1 MKLKTAR
8 RSHRLPP
15 PAEPARRASAG
26 LKFQRT
32 FSQSSIAPFD
42 ELEWELR
49 TAEITDDSGKAIFKQ
64 ENVEVPKSWSA
75 LATKIAVSKYFYGDI
90 THGSDPYK
98 GGRER
103 SVKQLIHRVTRTI
116 ADWGAADGYFADK
129 ASADVFYDD
138 LTWLCVNQHGAFNS
152 PVWFNVGLF
161 HQYHTGLGKGE
172 GNFFYDRELG
182 SARRAPTQYE
192 YPQGSACFI
201 QSVGD
206 TMEDIMRLA
215 TSEAMLFKY
224 GSGTGS
230 DLSTLRSTREKLSG
244 GGRPSGPLSFLKV
257 YDQVANVVKSGGKT
271 RRAAKMNTLKDW
283 HPDIEEFIEA
293 KTKEEKKAWA
303 LIEQGYN
310 GSYNGEAYGSIMYQN
325 ENLSV
330 RVSDAFMEAAIQG
343 KEWWTVR
350 VTDGKPCER
359 KDARTLLRK
368 IAEGTHVCGD
378 PGMQFDTTIDKWHTC
393 KGTDRQNSTNP
404 CSEYL
409 FLDNTAC
416 NLASLNLLKFKR
428 PDGTF
433 DVERFKAA
441 VRIFITAQ
449 EIIVDNASYPIKEIA
464 ENSHIFRTLGLGYA
478 NLGALIMSYG
488 LGYDSDEGRA
498 LAGAITSI
506 MTGHSYEQSAQM
518 ARSMGPFPGYHDPR
532 CSGVAKPAGTTN
544 ATSMLEVIERHR
556 EHVAEIQESPR
567 FADLKEEAR
576 LCWDSALALGR
587 KHGYRNAQVTVLAP
601 TGTIGFL
608 MDCDTTGIEPD
619 IALVKYKLLAGG
631 GMLKIVN
638 QTVKPALQNLG
649 YSAETTDAIIA
660 HIDKFDTIEDVTDED
675 TGEVIPSGLRPEHL
689 PIFDCAFKPEQGQR
703 SLHYRGHIRM
713 MAAAQP
719 FLSGAISKTVNLP
732 NAATVEDIMN
742 TYIEGWRLG
751 LKAIAIYRDGSKR
764 SAPVVTDKKK
774 HGSEASE
781 GACESTLAAEVEAI
795 VADKQALQGR
805 IADLEKEVSVL
816 RVKADEPVR
825 RHMPETRLAINHKFE
840 IAGHKGYI
848 NVGLFED
855 GQPGEIFIQ
864 MNKEGSTLG
873 GLMDT
878 VATLTSIALQ
888 YGVPLESL
896 VKKFAYQRFE
906 PSGFTKNPDIRNATS
921 ITDYIFRWLA
931 CQFIKGYKE
940 ATSPNKTQ
948 QELPMKELGDIDR
961 KAINRPVSDLALS
974 PDKEIIDI
982 ITHGGNSEGTKIG
995 NGHSNGNGHG
1005 NGNGHHGTAASAA
1018 TYAERVK
1025 IALGNMYM
1033 DSPCSH
1039 CGSSKVIRAGACG
1052 VCTDCGTS
1060 QGCS

>member
-1 MKLKTAR
+1 MIELKSNR
-8 RSHRLPP
+8 RTTHR
-15 PAEPARRASAG
+15 AATNGRGTVAASRRRPQEG
-26 LKFQRT
+26 LKFTRV
-32 FSQSSIAPFD
+32 FSQKSIAPFD
-42 ELEWELR
+42 ELEWEHR

-90 THGSDPYK
+90 ANGTDPYK

-103 SVKQLIHRVTRTI
+103 SVKQLVHRVTRTI
-116 ADWGAADGYFADK
+116 TDCGIKDGYFADK
-129 ASADVFYDD
+129 ESAEIFYNE

-152 PVWFNVGLF
+152 PVWFNVGLW
-161 HQYHTGLGKGE
+161 HEYRVGAGRGE
-172 GNFFYDRELG
+172 GNYFYNHKTGQAE
-182 SARRAPTQYE
+182 RAKTQYE

-201 QSVGD
+201 QSVED
-206 TMEDIMRLA
+206 NMEDIMRLA
-215 TSEAMLFKY
+215 LSEAMLFKY

-303 LIEQGYN
+303 LIEQGYD
-310 GSYNGEAYGSIMYQN
+310 GSYNGDAYGSIMYQN

-330 RVSDAFMEAAIQG
+330 RVSDEFMNAAVDG
-343 KEWWTVR
+343 GEWWTKR
-350 VTDGKPCER
+350 VTDGKPCEK
-359 KDARTLLRK
+359 KDAKTLLRK
-368 IAEGTHVCGD
+368 IAEGTHLCGD
-378 PGMQFDTTIDKWHTC
+378 PGVQFDTTIDKWHTC
-393 KGTDRQNSTNP
+393 KGTARQNSTNP

-416 NLASLNLLKFKR
+416 NLASLNLLKFKKA
-428 PDGTF
+428 DSSF

-449 EIIVDNASYPIKEIA
+449 EIIVDNASYPIKSIA

-488 LGYDSDEGRA
+488 LGYDTDEGRA

-506 MTGHSYEQSAQM
+506 MTGHSYEQSAKM
-518 ARSMGPFPGYHDPR
+518 AKAMGPFPGYKDTR
-532 CSGVAKPAGTTN
+532 ASGVKKPVDTTN
-544 ATSMLEVIERHR
+544 EPYMLEVIELHR
-556 EHVAEIQESPR
+556 SHVAQIQASDR
-567 FADLKEEAR
+567 FGYLKEEAQK
-576 LCWDSALALGR
+576 CWDGALSLGK

-638 QTVKPALQNLG
+638 QTVRPALLNLG
-649 YSAETTDAIIA
+649 YEATEIEDIIA
-660 HIDKFDTIEDVTDED
+660 HIDKYDTIEDVTAED
-675 TGEVIPSGLRPEHL
+675 GTTIPSGLKPEHV
-689 PIFDCAFKPEQGQR
+689 PVFDCAFKAHRGTR

-732 NAATVEDIMN
+732 AEATVDDIVN
-742 TYIEGWRLG
+742 TYEEGWRLG

-764 SAPVVTDKKK
+764 SAPLNVKKTK
-774 HGSEASE
+774 DMG
-781 GACESTLAAEVEAI
+781 GADSQGDSAIATLETELSA
-795 VADKQALQGR
+795 KRLLQER
-805 IADLEKEVSVL
+805 ISDLESEITDL
-816 RVKADEPVR
+816 RCKVGQPVR
-825 RHMPETRLAINHKFE
+825 RRMTETRVAINHKFE
-840 IAGHKGYI
+840 IAGHKGYLT
-848 NVGLFED
+848 VGMFED
-855 GQPGEIFIQ
+855 GQPGELFIQ
-864 MNKEGSTLG
+864 MNKEGSTIG

-878 VATLTSIALQ
+878 VATLTSISLQ

-906 PSGFTKNPDIRNATS
+906 PSGFTRNPDIRNATS
-921 ITDYIFRWLA
+921 ITDYIFRWLG

-940 ATSPNKTQ
+940 ATSPNKGQ
-948 QELPMKELGDIDR
+948 SDLPMKELAQMEKAAID
-961 KAINRPVSDLALS
+961 RPVSDLARENTS
-974 PDKEIIDI
+974 IIDV
-982 ITHGGNSEGTKIG
+982 ITHKGGNEGEPHIAQNGKTHSERIIAAFENMFMDITC
-995 NGHSNGNGHG
+995 SN
-1005 NGNGHHGTAASAA
+1005 
-1018 TYAERVK
+1018 
-1025 IALGNMYM
+1025 
-1033 DSPCSH
+1033 

-1052 VCTDCGTS
+1052 CCTECGTS

>member
-8 RSHRLPP
+8 RTNRIPAS
-15 PAEPARRASAG
+15 AEPARRASAG

-32 FSQSSIAPFD
+32 FSKSSVSPFD
-42 ELEWELR
+42 EIEWEMR

-64 ENVEVPKSWSA
+64 ENVEVPKTWSA

-90 THGSDPYK
+90 AHGNDPYQ

-116 ADWGAADGYFADK
+116 ADWGVADGYFADQK
-129 ASADVFYDD
+129 SADVFYDD

-161 HQYHTGLGKGE
+161 HQYRTGLGRGE
-172 GNFFYDRELG
+172 GNYFYDREKG
-182 SARRAPTQYE
+182 VARRAATQYE

-201 QSVGD
+201 QSVDD

-293 KTKEEKKAWA
+293 KTREEKKAWA
-303 LIEQGYN
+303 LIEQGYD
-310 GSYNGEAYGSIMYQN
+310 GSYNGDAYGSIMYQN

-330 RVSDAFMEAAIQG
+330 RVSDDFMNAAIEG
-343 KEWWTVR
+343 REWWTKR
-350 VTDGKPCER
+350 VTDGKPCEK
-359 KDARTLLRK
+359 KDARTMLRK

-378 PGMQFDTTIDKWHTC
+378 PGMQFDTTIDKWHTA
-393 KGTDRQNSTNP
+393 KGTARQNSTNP

-416 NLASLNLLKFKR
+416 NLASLNLLKFKQA
-428 PDGTF
+428 DGAF

-449 EIIVDNASYPIKEIA
+449 EILVDNASYPVKEIA

-518 ARSMGPFPGYHDPR
+518 AKSMGPFPGYHDTR
-532 CSGVAKPAGTTN
+532 CSGVAKPVDKTN
-544 ATSMLEVIERHR
+544 APHMLEVIERHR
-556 EHVAEIQESPR
+556 DHVDRIQESPR
-567 FADLKEEAR
+567 FGFLKEEAQR
-576 LCWDSALALGR
+576 CWDGALTLGR

-638 QTVKPALQNLG
+638 QTVKPALVNLG
-649 YSAETTDAIIA
+649 YPTAAIEKIIA
-660 HIDKFDTIEDVTDED
+660 HIDKYDTIEDVTDEES
-675 TGEVIPSGLRPEHL
+675 GEAVSSGLKTEHL
-689 PIFDCAFKPEQGQR
+689 SMFDCAFKPRHGQR

-732 NAATVEDIMN
+732 TEATVEDIMN
-742 TYIEGWRLG
+742 TYIEGWQLG

-774 HGSEASE
+774 HGSAAVVE
-781 GACESTLAAEVEAI
+781 GGCESTLAAEVEAI

-805 IADLEKEVSVL
+805 IGELEREIAVL

-855 GQPGEIFIQ
+855 GQPGELFVQ

-906 PSGFTKNPDIRNATS
+906 PSGFTRNPDIRNATS

-940 ATSPNKTQ
+940 ATSPNKGQ
-948 QELPMKELGDIDR
+948 QDLPLKELGEIDK

-974 PDKEIIDI
+974 PEKEIIDI
-982 ITHGGNSEGTKIG
+982 ITHGGNSEGTKVG
-995 NGHSNGNGHG
+995 NGRGNGNGNGNGHG
-1005 NGNGHHGTAASAA
+1005 HHASSSN
-1018 TYAERVK
+1018 TYADRVRV
-1025 IALGNMYM
+1025 ALGNMYM